1 MRMLFKQ
8 EFQRLFSLL
17 SKREREENPELM
29 EKVREI
35 KKKLARVR
43 AREWEL

>member
-1 MRMLFKQ
+1 MVMLFKQ

-17 SKREREENPELM
+17 SKREKEENPELM

-35 KKKLARVR
+35 KMKLSR
-43 AREWEL
+43 LYSSKFY

>member
-1 MRMLFKQ
+1 MALLFKQ
-8 EFQRLFSLL
+8 EFSRLFRLL
-17 SKREREENPELM
+17 STREREDNPELM

-43 AREWEL
+43 CRELF